1 MNMNHKPVETNL
13 TRRQA
18 EILEFIRKCLM
29 DAGVPPTHHEIA
41 KQFGL
46 KGTYGVRQ
54 HLSLMEKKGHLRLL
68 RGRARGISLTSRIS
82 SDLSRNICQIPL
94 IGVIAAGKPILAIEN
109 VEDYLKV
116 GVDVFHG
123 RNLFALR
130 VRGDSMIN
138 VGISQGDIAIINQ
151 QPRVNNGEIA
161 AVILDDEATLKRV
174 ILGPTCVRLRAE
186 NDRYQDIVITSKSN
200 RQFRIAGKY
209 VGLIRQGSLT
219 SYNSGEL
226 S

>member
-1 MNMNHKPVETNL
+1 MTVETDL

-18 EILEFIRKCLM
+18 EILEFIRKCLREV
-29 DAGVPPTHHEIA
+29 GVPPTHHEIA
-41 KQFGL
+41 ERFGL

-54 HLSLMEKKGHLRLL
+54 HLSLMEKKGHLRLIH
-68 RGRARGISLTSRIS
+68 GKSRGISLTSPIS
-82 SDLSRNICQIPL
+82 PDPGRNICAIPL
-94 IGVIAAGKPILAIEN
+94 IGLIAAGKPILAVEN
-109 VEDYLKV
+109 VEEYLRV
-116 GVDVFHG
+116 GVGIFHG

-138 VGISQGDIAIINQ
+138 IGIAEGDIAIINQ

-161 AVILDDEATLKRV
+161 AVTLDDEATLKRV
-174 ILGPTCVRLRAE
+174 ILGQNCVRLRAE
-186 NDRYQDIVITSKSN
+186 NDRYQDIVITSKSD
-200 RQFRIAGKY
+200 REFRIAGKY
-209 VGLIRQGSLT
+209 VGLIRRGSLT